1 MYIQKPELIEGVDYV
16 DEEED
21 KYEDSVPFGRY
32 GEAELKY
39 VEKGDDYV
47 TIQGKSYIKDYVK
60 FDKRAINI
68 SDIKDID
75 IVFVSNCNS
84 VYALPF
90 IWAHPEFKGKILIT
104 EPLHQIG
111 KFICT
116 ELFKMCSQNQ
126 DIWKES
132 K

>member
-16 DEEED
+16 DEEEN

-90 IWAHPEFKGKILIT
+90 I
-104 EPLHQIG
+104 
-111 KFICT
+111 
-116 ELFKMCSQNQ
+116 
-126 DIWKES
+126 
-132 K
+132 